1 MHWAKVVDCVGG
13 VALCCASKEAAE
25 SSYGSLLPSVDHGEC
40 EHSGSEF
47 MRMNR
52 KLYELGVRGIAYML
66 PAIVAKFRALS

>member
-1 MHWAKVVDCVGG
+1 M
-13 VALCCASKEAAE
+13 LRFREAAE
-25 SSYGSLLPSVDHGEC
+25 SSYGSLFPSVDHGEC
-40 EHSGSEF
+40 EHSGCEF